1 MEKTL
6 DGQKWFL
13 LGANGNLHILEYIA
27 NHQRIFLKGFLTI
40 SKPFI
45 TAHASWVNSFQF
57 PVGSSSIPLT
67 NWIVSVASSPPQK
80 KRTHNLRTQ
89 FGDWSR
95 VLSIFWGCYI
105 HAYEHQLC
113 ELRASKAGGHQ
124 PYTKNT
130 QEGATDMPLLKC
142 PRFAWVQPSICA
154 ICSILSILLL
164 LLQQFLLFDGFG
176 ICKERLEES
185 AGAFLGS
192 CAFVVFSR
200 ALSGGSKDMNM
211 LTTFTFKTIST
222 AGVTREV
229 SPGRQPCP
237 WPYARIFA
245 TCP

>member
-1 MEKTL
+1 MWKKHWMDKNDFCWGQMEICTF
-6 DGQKWFL
+6 W
-13 LGANGNLHILEYIA
+13 NIL
-27 NHQRIFLKGFLTI
+27 RTI
-40 SKPFI
+40 NESFSRDSWRFSKPFI

-67 NWIVSVASSPPQK
+67 NWIVSVASSPPLPK

-105 HAYEHQLC
+105 HTYEHQLC

-154 ICSILSILLL
+154 IRSILSILLLL

-200 ALSGGSKDMNM
+200 ALSGGSQGYEHANN
-211 LTTFTFKTIST
+211 LHIQNHFNCWSHSWSITL
-222 AGVTREV
+222 
-229 SPGRQPCP
+229 
-237 WPYARIFA
+237 
-245 TCP
+245 

>member
-1 MEKTL
+1 M
-6 DGQKWFL
+6 FYVVL
-13 LGANGNLHILEYIA
+13 LGHHLEKDGKLHILEHIA
-27 NHQRIFLKGFLTI
+27 NHQRIFLKGFLMI
-40 SKPFI
+40 SKPCILGKLVPISRGVIVYPTYKLGCKCCIVPPSKKKEHTICEPSLGIEVECYLFSGGAI
-45 TAHASWVNSFQF
+45 SILMSTSFANSGL
-57 PVGSSSIPLT
+57 P
-67 NWIVSVASSPPQK
+67 
-80 KRTHNLRTQ
+80 
-89 FGDWSR
+89 
-95 VLSIFWGCYI
+95 
-105 HAYEHQLC
+105 E
-113 ELRASKAGGHQ
+113 AGGHQ

-154 ICSILSILLL
+154 IRSILLL

>member
-1 MEKTL
+1 MIFVGGKWKFAHFGIYCEPSTNLSQGIPDDFQAVHHSTCILGKFVPISRGVIVYPTYKL
-6 DGQKWFL
+6 DCKCC
-13 LGANGNLHILEYIA
+13 IV
-27 NHQRIFLKGFLTI
+27 
-40 SKPFI
+40 P
-45 TAHASWVNSFQF
+45 
-57 PVGSSSIPLT
+57 PL
-67 NWIVSVASSPPQK
+67 PK

-105 HAYEHQLC
+105 HTYEHQLC

-154 ICSILSILLL
+154 IRSILSILLLL

-200 ALSGGSKDMNM
+200 ALSGGSKYMNM

>member
-1 MEKTL
+1 ML
-6 DGQKWFL
+6 FYWV
-13 LGANGNLHILEYIA
+13 I
-27 NHQRIFLKGFLTI
+27 I
-40 SKPFI
+40 SKKMENCIFWNILRTINESFSRDSWWFPS
-45 TAHASWVNSFQF
+45 HASWVNSFQF

-67 NWIVSVASSPPQK
+67 NWVVSVASSPPPK
-80 KRTHNLRTQ
+80 KKEHTICEPSLGIEVECYL
-89 FGDWSR
+89 FSGGAI
-95 VLSIFWGCYI
+95 SILMSTSFANSGLP
-105 HAYEHQLC
+105 E
-113 ELRASKAGGHQ
+113 AGGHQ

-154 ICSILSILLL
+154 IRSILLL